1 VTYGGAGGI
10 RYLGQLDAALFR
22 PQTGYY
28 ADSILTWPRGPRY
41 RPTPC
46 RDGSRLPAPRRR
58 LHDVALQ
65 WREGREERMRDQ
77 LSVRLPRELNEAVGE
92 RAKRD
97 SRRPSDVVRLAL
109 QQYLLGAASDGR
121 RRADRVSEAGAVPA
135 WGESESPNPE
145 RTIVLRDVPDDLYL
159 ALEER
164 AAAERLSVAD
174 YVLDILARRRF
185 LERLQALPRVEL
197 SVSAADLVREGRDSR

>member
-1 VTYGGAGGI
+1 
-10 RYLGQLDAALFR
+10 
-22 PQTGYY
+22 
-28 ADSILTWPRGPRY
+28 
-41 RPTPC
+41 
-46 RDGSRLPAPRRR
+46 
-58 LHDVALQ
+58 
-65 WREGREERMRDQ
+65 M
-77 LSVRLPRELNEAVGE
+77 
-92 RAKRD
+92 
-97 SRRPSDVVRLAL
+97 
-109 QQYLLGAASDGR
+109 
-121 RRADRVSEAGAVPA
+121 PA

-185 LERLQALPRVEL
+185 LARLQSRPRVEL

>member
-1 VTYGGAGGI
+1 
-10 RYLGQLDAALFR
+10 
-22 PQTGYY
+22 
-28 ADSILTWPRGPRY
+28 
-41 RPTPC
+41 
-46 RDGSRLPAPRRR
+46 
-58 LHDVALQ
+58 
-65 WREGREERMRDQ
+65 MRDQ

-121 RRADRVSEAGAVPA
+121 RGADRVSEAGAVPA

>member
-1 VTYGGAGGI
+1 
-10 RYLGQLDAALFR
+10 
-22 PQTGYY
+22 
-28 ADSILTWPRGPRY
+28 
-41 RPTPC
+41 
-46 RDGSRLPAPRRR
+46 
-58 LHDVALQ
+58 
-65 WREGREERMRDQ
+65 MRDQ

-109 QQYLLGAASDGR
+109 QQYLLGAASDGSR
-121 RRADRVSEAGAVPA
+121 RTDRVSEAGAVPA

>member
-1 VTYGGAGGI
+1 
-10 RYLGQLDAALFR
+10 
-22 PQTGYY
+22 
-28 ADSILTWPRGPRY
+28 
-41 RPTPC
+41 
-46 RDGSRLPAPRRR
+46 
-58 LHDVALQ
+58 
-65 WREGREERMRDQ
+65 MRDQ

-92 RAKRD
+92 RAERD

-109 QQYLLGAASDGR
+109 QRYLLGAASDER
-121 RRADRVSEAGAVPA
+121 KRTNRVSETGAVPA
-135 WGESESPNPE
+135 WGESESPNTE

-164 AAAERLSVAD
+164 AAAERLPVAD

>member
-1 VTYGGAGGI
+1 
-10 RYLGQLDAALFR
+10 
-22 PQTGYY
+22 
-28 ADSILTWPRGPRY
+28 
-41 RPTPC
+41 
-46 RDGSRLPAPRRR
+46 
-58 LHDVALQ
+58 
-65 WREGREERMRDQ
+65 MRDQ

-109 QQYLLGAASDGR
+109 RQYLLGAAGDGR
-121 RRADRVSEAGAVPA
+121 RGADRVREAGVVPA

-145 RTIVLRDVPDDLYL
+145 RTIVLRVPEDLYL

-164 AAAERLSVAD
+164 AATERLSVAD

-185 LERLQALPRVEL
+185 LERLQGRPRVEL
-197 SVSAADLVREGRDSR
+197 SVSAADIIREARDSR

>member
-1 VTYGGAGGI
+1 
-10 RYLGQLDAALFR
+10 
-22 PQTGYY
+22 
-28 ADSILTWPRGPRY
+28 
-41 RPTPC
+41 
-46 RDGSRLPAPRRR
+46 
-58 LHDVALQ
+58 
-65 WREGREERMRDQ
+65 MRDQ

>member
-1 VTYGGAGGI
+1 M
-10 RYLGQLDAALFR
+10 Q
-22 PQTGYY
+22 
-28 ADSILTWPRGPRY
+28 
-41 RPTPC
+41 
-46 RDGSRLPAPRRR
+46 
-58 LHDVALQ
+58 
-65 WREGREERMRDQ
+65 DQ

-109 QQYLLGAASDGR
+109 QQYLLGAAGDGR
-121 RRADRVSEAGAVPA
+121 GRTDRVSEAGVQA

-145 RTIVLRDVPDDLYL
+145 RTIVLRHVPDDLYL

-164 AAAERLSVAD
+164 AAAERLSVAG

-185 LERLQALPRVEL
+185 SERLQGRPRVEL
-197 SVSAADLVREGRDSR
+197 SVSAAELIREARDSR

>member
-1 VTYGGAGGI
+1 
-10 RYLGQLDAALFR
+10 
-22 PQTGYY
+22 
-28 ADSILTWPRGPRY
+28 
-41 RPTPC
+41 
-46 RDGSRLPAPRRR
+46 
-58 LHDVALQ
+58 
-65 WREGREERMRDQ
+65 MRDQ

-92 RAKRD
+92 RAERD
-97 SRRPSDVVRLAL
+97 SRRPLDVVRLAL
-109 QQYLLGAASDGR
+109 QQYLLGAASDER
-121 RRADRVSEAGAVPA
+121 KRTNRVSETGAVPA
-135 WGESESPNPE
+135 WGESESPNTE

-164 AAAERLSVAD
+164 AAAERLPVAD

>member
-1 VTYGGAGGI
+1 
-10 RYLGQLDAALFR
+10 
-22 PQTGYY
+22 
-28 ADSILTWPRGPRY
+28 
-41 RPTPC
+41 
-46 RDGSRLPAPRRR
+46 
-58 LHDVALQ
+58 
-65 WREGREERMRDQ
+65 MRDQ

-135 WGESESPNPE
+135 WGESESPNPD
-145 RTIVLRDVPDDLYL
+145 RTIVLRHVPEDLYL

-185 LERLQALPRVEL
+185 LERLQSRPRVEL
-197 SVSAADLVREGRDSR
+197 SVSAAALVREGRDSR

>member
-1 VTYGGAGGI
+1 
-10 RYLGQLDAALFR
+10 
-22 PQTGYY
+22 
-28 ADSILTWPRGPRY
+28 
-41 RPTPC
+41 
-46 RDGSRLPAPRRR
+46 
-58 LHDVALQ
+58 
-65 WREGREERMRDQ
+65 MRDQ
-77 LSVRLPRELNEAVGE
+77 LSVRLPRELNEAVEE

-109 QQYLLGAASDGR
+109 QQYLLGAAGDER
-121 RRADRVSEAGAVPA
+121 KRTDRVRETGAVPA

-174 YVLDILARRRF
+174 YALDILARRRF

>member
-1 VTYGGAGGI
+1 
-10 RYLGQLDAALFR
+10 
-22 PQTGYY
+22 
-28 ADSILTWPRGPRY
+28 
-41 RPTPC
+41 
-46 RDGSRLPAPRRR
+46 
-58 LHDVALQ
+58 
-65 WREGREERMRDQ
+65 MRDQ

-145 RTIVLRDVPDDLYL
+145 RTIVLRHVPEDLYL

-164 AAAERLSVAD
+164 AAAERLSVGD

-185 LERLQALPRVEL
+185 RERLQSLPRVEL

>member
-1 VTYGGAGGI
+1 
-10 RYLGQLDAALFR
+10 
-22 PQTGYY
+22 
-28 ADSILTWPRGPRY
+28 
-41 RPTPC
+41 
-46 RDGSRLPAPRRR
+46 
-58 LHDVALQ
+58 
-65 WREGREERMRDQ
+65 MRDQ

-92 RAKRD
+92 RAERD
-97 SRRPSDVVRLAL
+97 SRRPLDVVRLAL
-109 QQYLLGAASDGR
+109 QQYLLGAASDEGKR
-121 RRADRVSEAGAVPA
+121 TNRVSETGAVPA
-135 WGESESPNPE
+135 WGESESPNTE

-164 AAAERLSVAD
+164 AAAERLPVAD